1 MAEMIV
7 ELPEPIYER
16 LSREAT
22 AGGLSPSGWLARKLR
37 REFGIAISTEKTAKR
52 RAMKTL
58 RAEAGNLLRAGKPLF
73 DATTLQWRV
82 PVLPNLRDRE
92 LKPVGFLC
100 LDAKTGEVLIDSR
113 TVNEMAEKAGPE
125 LGIQQLPFNVQNR
138 LDALLDAQTESA
150 LTDSEKRELDELVT
164 HWEIH
169 NLTNLLRL
177 TECLRI
183 PPSNQSLLDT
193 ASAHAKDTLRTL
205 HKKNEV
211 TSDA

>member
-7 ELPEPIYER
+7 ELPEPIYKR
-16 LSREAT
+16 LSLEAT
-22 AGGLSPSGWLARKLR
+22 AGGLSPSGWLVRRLS
-37 REFGIAISTEKTAKR
+37 REFRIAIGTEKTAKR
-52 RAMKTL
+52 RATKTL
-58 RAEAGNLLRAGKPLF
+58 RAEVGNLLCAGKPLF
-73 DATTLQWRV
+73 DATTWQWRV

-100 LDAKTGEVLIDSR
+100 LDARTGAVLTDSH
-113 TVNEMAEKAGPE
+113 TVSEMAEKAAPQ
-125 LGIQQLPFNVQNR
+125 LGIQKLPLDVQNR
-138 LDALLDAQTESA
+138 LDKLLDAQAESA

-164 HWEIH
+164 RWEIH

-177 TECLRI
+177 TERLRI

-193 ASAHAKDTLRTL
+193 AAANAKDTLRTL
-205 HKKNEV
+205 HEKNEV